1 MTTASTASR
10 AGFRKLL
17 AIVSA
22 VLLALAFSLQTIP
35 ASAAMTEE
43 QLDAQQKQLEN
54 KAEELKKQSDELK
67 KKLANT
73 NADLADSQALLK
85 NMKSQVD
92 NARQQLENINQR
104 LSSLNSQISG
114 KNSEIAAKESAIS
127 QKEANIQDASD
138 KLNERLRA
146 LSKRGNLSSVQMMLS
161 TEEYAEYLVKSKMLE
176 RIAENDQ
183 KALNDMEAELTKIK
197 ADKSALETDKQAL
210 ADRKKQEQ
218 TLQNE
223 ASAKKK
229 VIENLYKAIQAEE
242 KKILAQAS
250 NYEAQIKK
258 NKQLLDDIDKEI
270 RKIIASKSNNNSQ
283 YSGTMFWPVPTVR
296 NISSGFGSRWGTVHR
311 GIDIA
316 NGSVPIYGEKIY
328 AAESGTVIYSNYT
341 STWGGGYGYYCIVDH
356 GLDSKGRRISTLY
369 AHTSKMDARVGHKVT
384 RGKTVLALAGDT
396 GNVTGPH
403 LHFEVRV
410 NGVAVDPIKN
420 GYVSLNK

>member
-10 AGFRKLL
+10 AGFRRLL

-43 QLDAQQKQLEN
+43 QLYAQQKELQK
-54 KAEELKKQSDELK
+54 KADELKKQ
-67 KKLANT
+67 LANT
-73 NADLADSQALLK
+73 NDNLEDSQARLK

-161 TEEYAEYLVKSKMLE
+161 TEEYAEYLIKSKMLE

-218 TLQNE
+218 ALQNE

-229 VIENLYKAIQAEE
+229 EMENLYKAIQAEE
-242 KKILAQAS
+242 KKILAQAN
-250 NYEAQIKK
+250 NYKAQIEK
-258 NKQLLDDIDKEI
+258 NKKLLDDIDKEI
-270 RKIIASKSNNNSQ
+270 QKIIDSKSNNNGQ
-283 YSGTMFWPVPTVR
+283 YGGGTGAHRAEHFLRLRLPLGYGSPRHRYCQRVCPDLWR
-296 NISSGFGSRWGTVHR
+296 EDLRGGKRHCYLFELYQHLGRRLRLLLHCGSRLGFQGPADFHPVCSHLQDVR
-311 GIDIA
+311 
-316 NGSVPIYGEKIY
+316 P
-328 AAESGTVIYSNYT
+328 
-341 STWGGGYGYYCIVDH
+341 GG
-356 GLDSKGRRISTLY
+356 R
-369 AHTSKMDARVGHKVT
+369 
-384 RGKTVLALAGDT
+384 
-396 GNVTGPH
+396 
-403 LHFEVRV
+403 
-410 NGVAVDPIKN
+410 
-420 GYVSLNK
+420 

>member
-10 AGFRKLL
+10 AGFRRLL

-43 QLDAQQKQLEN
+43 QLNAQQKELEK
-54 KAEELKKQSDELK
+54 KADELKKQSDELK
-67 KKLANT
+67 KQLANT
-73 NADLADSQALLK
+73 NDNLEDSQARLK

-161 TEEYAEYLVKSKMLE
+161 TEEYAEYLIKSKMLE

-223 ASAKKK
+223 ASAKK
-229 VIENLYKAIQAEE
+229 IEMEKLYKAIQAEE
-242 KKILAQAS
+242 KKILAQAN
-250 NYEAQIKK
+250 NYKAQIEK
-258 NKQLLDDIDKEI
+258 NKKLLDDIDKEI
-270 RKIIASKSNNNSQ
+270 QKIIASKSNNNSQ

-369 AHTSKMDARVGHKVT
+369 AHTSKMYARVGDKVT

>member
-1 MTTASTASR
+1 MTTAFTASR
-10 AGFRKLL
+10 AGFRRLL

-161 TEEYAEYLVKSKMLE
+161 TEEYAEYLIKSKMLE

-369 AHTSKMDARVGHKVT
+369 AHTSKMYARVGDKVT

>member
-43 QLDAQQKQLEN
+43 QLYAQQKELQK
-54 KAEELKKQSDELK
+54 KADELKKQ
-67 KKLANT
+67 LANT
-73 NADLADSQALLK
+73 NDNLEDSQARLK

-161 TEEYAEYLVKSKMLE
+161 TEEYAEYLIKSKMLE

-229 VIENLYKAIQAEE
+229 EMENLYKAIQAEE
-242 KKILAQAS
+242 KKILAQAN
-250 NYEAQIKK
+250 NYKAQIEK
-258 NKQLLDDIDKEI
+258 NKKLLDDIDKEI
-270 RKIIASKSNNNSQ
+270 QKIIDSKSNNNGQ
-283 YSGTMFWPVPTVR
+283 YGGGTMFWPVPTVR

-369 AHTSKMDARVGHKVT
+369 AHTSKMYARVGDKVT

>member
-43 QLDAQQKQLEN
+43 QLDVQQKQLEN

-369 AHTSKMDARVGHKVT
+369 AHTSKMYARVGDKVT

>member
-1 MTTASTASR
+1 
-10 AGFRKLL
+10 
-17 AIVSA
+17 
-22 VLLALAFSLQTIP
+22 
-35 ASAAMTEE
+35 
-43 QLDAQQKQLEN
+43 
-54 KAEELKKQSDELK
+54 
-67 KKLANT
+67 
-73 NADLADSQALLK
+73 
-85 NMKSQVD
+85 
-92 NARQQLENINQR
+92 
-104 LSSLNSQISG
+104 
-114 KNSEIAAKESAIS
+114 
-127 QKEANIQDASD
+127 
-138 KLNERLRA
+138 
-146 LSKRGNLSSVQMMLS
+146 MLP
-161 TEEYAEYLVKSKMLE
+161 
-176 RIAENDQ
+176 
-183 KALNDMEAELTKIK
+183 
-197 ADKSALETDKQAL
+197 
-210 ADRKKQEQ
+210 Q

-229 VIENLYKAIQAEE
+229 EMEKLYKAIQAEE
-242 KKILAQAS
+242 KKILAQAN
-250 NYEAQIKK
+250 NYKAQIEK
-258 NKQLLDDIDKEI
+258 NKKLLDDIDKEI
-270 RKIIASKSNNNSQ
+270 QKIIASKSNNNSQ

-369 AHTSKMDARVGHKVT
+369 AHTSKMYARVGDKVT

>member
-1 MTTASTASR
+1 MTTAFTASR
-10 AGFRKLL
+10 AGFRRLL

-161 TEEYAEYLVKSKMLE
+161 TEEYAEYLIKSKMLE

-316 NGSVPIYGEKIY
+316 NGSIPIYGEKIY

-369 AHTSKMDARVGHKVT
+369 AHTSKMYARVGDKVT

>member
-10 AGFRKLL
+10 AGFRRLL

-43 QLDAQQKQLEN
+43 QLNAQQKELEK
-54 KAEELKKQSDELK
+54 KADELKKQSDELK
-67 KKLANT
+67 KQLANT
-73 NADLADSQALLK
+73 NDNLEDSQARLK

-161 TEEYAEYLVKSKMLE
+161 TEEYAEYLIKSKMLE

-229 VIENLYKAIQAEE
+229 EMEKLYKAIQAEE
-242 KKILAQAS
+242 KKILAQAN
-250 NYEAQIKK
+250 NYKAQIEK
-258 NKQLLDDIDKEI
+258 NKKLLDDIDKEI
-270 RKIIASKSNNNSQ
+270 QKIIASKSNNNSQ

-369 AHTSKMDARVGHKVT
+369 AHTSKMYARVGDKVT
-384 RGKTVLALAGDT
+384 RGKTVLSLAGDT

>member
-1 MTTASTASR
+1 MTTAFTASR
-10 AGFRKLL
+10 AGFRRLL

-161 TEEYAEYLVKSKMLE
+161 TEEYAEYLIKSKMLE

-229 VIENLYKAIQAEE
+229 EMEKLYKAIQAEE
-242 KKILAQAS
+242 KKILAQAN
-250 NYEAQIKK
+250 NYKAQIEK
-258 NKQLLDDIDKEI
+258 NKKLLDDIDKEI
-270 RKIIASKSNNNSQ
+270 QKIIASKSNNNSQ

-316 NGSVPIYGEKIY
+316 NGSIPIYGEKIY

-369 AHTSKMDARVGHKVT
+369 AHTSKMYARVGDKVT

>member
-1 MTTASTASR
+1 MGRLDETVLFDPLGPEQLAGIADRLLVELEQRAARQGYTLHHTPAAAKMLAGDKVPPYGARELRRKVSR
-10 AGFRKLL
+10 A
-17 AIVSA
+17 V
-22 VLLALAFSLQTIP
+22 
-35 ASAAMTEE
+35 E
-43 QLDAQQKQLEN
+43 
-54 KAEELKKQSDELK
+54 
-67 KKLANT
+67 
-73 NADLADSQALLK
+73 
-85 NMKSQVD
+85 
-92 NARQQLENINQR
+92 
-104 LSSLNSQISG
+104 
-114 KNSEIAAKESAIS
+114 
-127 QKEANIQDASD
+127 
-138 KLNERLRA
+138 
-146 LSKRGNLSSVQMMLS
+146 
-161 TEEYAEYLVKSKMLE
+161 
-176 RIAENDQ
+176 
-183 KALNDMEAELTKIK
+183 
-197 ADKSALETDKQAL
+197 QAL

-218 TLQNE
+218 ALQNE

-229 VIENLYKAIQAEE
+229 EMENLYKAIQAEE
-242 KKILAQAS
+242 KKILAQAN
-250 NYEAQIKK
+250 NYKAQIEK
-258 NKQLLDDIDKEI
+258 NKKLLDDIDKEI
-270 RKIIASKSNNNSQ
+270 QKIIDSKSNNNGQ
-283 YSGTMFWPVPTVR
+283 YGGGTMFWPVPTVR

-369 AHTSKMDARVGHKVT
+369 AHTSKMYARVGDKVT

>member
-10 AGFRKLL
+10 AGFRRLL

-161 TEEYAEYLVKSKMLE
+161 TEEYAEYLIKSKMLE

-296 NISSGFGSRWGTVHR
+296 NISSGFGTRWGTVHR

-369 AHTSKMDARVGHKVT
+369 AHTSKMYARVGDKVT

-410 NGVAVDPIKN
+410 DGVAVDPIKN

>member
-10 AGFRKLL
+10 AGFRRLL

-43 QLDAQQKQLEN
+43 QLNAQQKELEK
-54 KAEELKKQSDELK
+54 KADELKKQSDELK
-67 KKLANT
+67 KQLANT
-73 NADLADSQALLK
+73 NDNLEDSQARLK

-161 TEEYAEYLVKSKMLE
+161 TEEYAEYLIKSKMLE

-229 VIENLYKAIQAEE
+229 EMEKLYKAIQAEE
-242 KKILAQAS
+242 KKILAQAN
-250 NYEAQIKK
+250 NYKAQIEK
-258 NKQLLDDIDKEI
+258 NKKLLDDIDKEI
-270 RKIIASKSNNNSQ
+270 QKIIASKSNNNSQ

-311 GIDIA
+311 GIDSA

-328 AAESGTVIYSNYT
+328 AAESGNVIYSNYT
-341 STWGGGYGYYCIVDH
+341 STCGGGYGYYCIVDH

-369 AHTSKMDARVGHKVT
+369 AHTSKMYARVGDKVT

>member
-10 AGFRKLL
+10 AGFRRLL

-43 QLDAQQKQLEN
+43 QLNAQQKELEK
-54 KAEELKKQSDELK
+54 KADELKKQSDELK
-67 KKLANT
+67 KQLANT
-73 NADLADSQALLK
+73 NDNLEDSQARLK

-161 TEEYAEYLVKSKMLE
+161 TEEYAEYLIKSKMLE

-229 VIENLYKAIQAEE
+229 EMEKLYKAIQAEE
-242 KKILAQAS
+242 KKILAQAN
-250 NYEAQIKK
+250 NYKAQIEK
-258 NKQLLDDIDKEI
+258 NKKLLDDIDKEI
-270 RKIIASKSNNNSQ
+270 QKIIASKSNNNSQ

-356 GLDSKGRRISTLY
+356 GLDSKGWRISTLY
-369 AHTSKMDARVGHKVT
+369 AHTSKMYARVGDKVT

>member
-10 AGFRKLL
+10 AGFRRLL

-43 QLDAQQKQLEN
+43 QLNAQQKELEK
-54 KAEELKKQSDELK
+54 KADELKKQSDELK
-67 KKLANT
+67 KQLANT
-73 NADLADSQALLK
+73 NDNLEDSQARLK

-161 TEEYAEYLVKSKMLE
+161 TEEYAEYLIKSKMLE

-210 ADRKKQEQ
+210 ANRKKQEQ

-229 VIENLYKAIQAEE
+229 EMEKLYKAIQAEE
-242 KKILAQAS
+242 KKILAQAN
-250 NYEAQIKK
+250 NYKAQIEK
-258 NKQLLDDIDKEI
+258 NKKLLDDIDKEI
-270 RKIIASKSNNNSQ
+270 QKIIASKSNNNSQ

-316 NGSVPIYGEKIY
+316 NGSIPIYGEKIY

-369 AHTSKMDARVGHKVT
+369 AHTSKMYARVGDKVT

>member
-10 AGFRKLL
+10 AGFRRLL

-43 QLDAQQKQLEN
+43 QLNAQQKELEK
-54 KAEELKKQSDELK
+54 KADELKKQSDELK
-67 KKLANT
+67 KQLANT
-73 NADLADSQALLK
+73 NDNLEDSQARLK

-161 TEEYAEYLVKSKMLE
+161 TEEYAEYLIKSKMLE

-229 VIENLYKAIQAEE
+229 EMEKLYKAIQAEE
-242 KKILAQAS
+242 KKILAQAN
-250 NYEAQIKK
+250 NYKAQIEK
-258 NKQLLDDIDKEI
+258 NKKLLDDIDKEI
-270 RKIIASKSNNNSQ
+270 QKIIASKSNNNSQ

-328 AAESGTVIYSNYT
+328 AAESGTVIYSNSP
-341 STWGGGYGYYCIVDH
+341 STWRGGYGSYCIVDH

-369 AHTSKMDARVGHKVT
+369 AHTSKMYARVGDKVT

>member
-1 MTTASTASR
+1 MTIASTASR
-10 AGFRKLL
+10 AGFRRLL

-146 LSKRGNLSSVQMMLS
+146 LSKRGNLSSVQMMIS
-161 TEEYAEYLVKSKMLE
+161 TEEYAEYLIKSKMLE

-316 NGSVPIYGEKIY
+316 NGSIPIYGEKIY

-369 AHTSKMDARVGHKVT
+369 AHTSKMYARVGDKVT

>member
-10 AGFRKLL
+10 AGFRRLL

-35 ASAAMTEE
+35 VSAAMTEE
-43 QLDAQQKQLEN
+43 QLNAQQKELEK
-54 KAEELKKQSDELK
+54 KADELKKQSDELK
-67 KKLANT
+67 KQLANT
-73 NADLADSQALLK
+73 NDNLEDSQARLK

-161 TEEYAEYLVKSKMLE
+161 TEEYAEYLIKSKMLE

-229 VIENLYKAIQAEE
+229 EMEKLYKAIQAEE
-242 KKILAQAS
+242 KKILAQAN
-250 NYEAQIKK
+250 NYKAQIEK
-258 NKQLLDDIDKEI
+258 NKKLLDDIDKEI
-270 RKIIASKSNNNSQ
+270 QKIIASKSNNNSQ

-369 AHTSKMDARVGHKVT
+369 AHTSKMYARVGDKVT

>member
-10 AGFRKLL
+10 AGFRRLL

-43 QLDAQQKQLEN
+43 QLYAQQKELQK
-54 KAEELKKQSDELK
+54 KADELKKQ
-67 KKLANT
+67 LANT
-73 NADLADSQALLK
+73 NDNLEDSQARLK

-161 TEEYAEYLVKSKMLE
+161 TEEYAEYLIKSKMLE

-218 TLQNE
+218 ALQNE

-229 VIENLYKAIQAEE
+229 EMENLYKAIQAEE
-242 KKILAQAS
+242 KKILAQAN
-250 NYEAQIKK
+250 NYKAQIEK
-258 NKQLLDDIDKEI
+258 NKKLLDDIDKEI
-270 RKIIASKSNNNSQ
+270 QKIIDSKSNNNGQ
-283 YSGTMFWPVPTVR
+283 YGGGTMFWPVPTVR

-341 STWGGGYGYYCIVDH
+341 STGAAATAITALWITAWIPRAGGFPPCMLTPPRCTPGWAIRSH
-356 GLDSKGRRISTLY
+356 
-369 AHTSKMDARVGHKVT
+369 AARPFWPW
-384 RGKTVLALAGDT
+384 RGIPAM
-396 GNVTGPH
+396 
-403 LHFEVRV
+403 
-410 NGVAVDPIKN
+410 
-420 GYVSLNK
+420 

>member
-10 AGFRKLL
+10 AGFRRLL

-43 QLDAQQKQLEN
+43 QLNAQQKELEK
-54 KAEELKKQSDELK
+54 KADELKKQSDELK
-67 KKLANT
+67 KQLANT
-73 NADLADSQALLK
+73 NDNLEDSQARLK

-161 TEEYAEYLVKSKMLE
+161 TEEYAEYLIKSKMLE

-183 KALNDMEAELTKIK
+183 KALTDMEAELTKIK

-229 VIENLYKAIQAEE
+229 EMEKLYKAIQAEE
-242 KKILAQAS
+242 KKILAQAN
-250 NYEAQIKK
+250 NYKAQIEK
-258 NKQLLDDIDKEI
+258 NKKLLDDIDKEI
-270 RKIIASKSNNNSQ
+270 QKIIASKSNNNSQ

-369 AHTSKMDARVGHKVT
+369 AHTSKMYARVGDKVT

>member
-10 AGFRKLL
+10 AGFRRLL

-43 QLDAQQKQLEN
+43 QLYAQQKELQK
-54 KAEELKKQSDELK
+54 KADELKKQ
-67 KKLANT
+67 LANT
-73 NADLADSQALLK
+73 NDNLEDSQARLK

-161 TEEYAEYLVKSKMLE
+161 TEEYAEYLIKSKMLE

-218 TLQNE
+218 ALQNE

-229 VIENLYKAIQAEE
+229 EMENLYKAIQAEE
-242 KKILAQAS
+242 KKILAQAN
-250 NYEAQIKK
+250 NYG
-258 NKQLLDDIDKEI
+258 
-270 RKIIASKSNNNSQ
+270 Q
-283 YSGTMFWPVPTVR
+283 YGGGTMFWPVPTVR

-369 AHTSKMDARVGHKVT
+369 AHTSKMYARVGDKVT

>member
-10 AGFRKLL
+10 AGFRRLL

-22 VLLALAFSLQTIP
+22 VALALAFSLQTIP

-43 QLDAQQKQLEN
+43 QLNAQQKELEK
-54 KAEELKKQSDELK
+54 KADELKKQSDDLK
-67 KKLANT
+67 KQLANT
-73 NADLADSQALLK
+73 NDNLEDSQARLK

-161 TEEYAEYLVKSKMLE
+161 TEEYAEYLIKSKMLE

-229 VIENLYKAIQAEE
+229 EMEKLYKAIQAEE
-242 KKILAQAS
+242 KKILAQAN
-250 NYEAQIKK
+250 NYKAQIEK
-258 NKQLLDDIDKEI
+258 NKKLLDDIDKEI
-270 RKIIASKSNNNSQ
+270 QKIIASKSNNNSQ

-341 STWGGGYGYYCIVDH
+341 STLGGGYGYYCIVDH

-369 AHTSKMDARVGHKVT
+369 AHTSKMYARVGDKVT

>member
-10 AGFRKLL
+10 AGFRRLL

-43 QLDAQQKQLEN
+43 QLNAQQKELEK
-54 KAEELKKQSDELK
+54 KADELKKQSDELK
-67 KKLANT
+67 KQLANT
-73 NADLADSQALLK
+73 NDNLEDSQARLK

-161 TEEYAEYLVKSKMLE
+161 TEEYAEYLIKSKMLE

-210 ADRKKQEQ
+210 ANRKKQEQ

-229 VIENLYKAIQAEE
+229 EMEKLYKAIQAEE
-242 KKILAQAS
+242 KKILAQAN
-250 NYEAQIKK
+250 NYKAQIEK
-258 NKQLLDDIDKEI
+258 NKKLLDDIDKEI
-270 RKIIASKSNNNSQ
+270 QKIIASKSNNNSQ

-369 AHTSKMDARVGHKVT
+369 AHTSKMYARVGDKVT

>member
-1 MTTASTASR
+1 
-10 AGFRKLL
+10 
-17 AIVSA
+17 
-22 VLLALAFSLQTIP
+22 
-35 ASAAMTEE
+35 
-43 QLDAQQKQLEN
+43 
-54 KAEELKKQSDELK
+54 
-67 KKLANT
+67 
-73 NADLADSQALLK
+73 
-85 NMKSQVD
+85 MKSQVD

-114 KNSEIAAKESAIS
+114 KDSEIAAKESAIS

-161 TEEYAEYLVKSKMLE
+161 TEEYAEYLIKSKMLE

-229 VIENLYKAIQAEE
+229 EMETLYKAIQAEE

-283 YSGTMFWPVPTVR
+283 YGGTMFWPVPTVR
-296 NISSGFGSRWGTVHR
+296 NISSGFGTRWGTVHR

-316 NGSVPIYGEKIY
+316 NGSIPIYGEKIY

-369 AHTSKMDARVGHKVT
+369 AHTSKMYARVGDKVT

>member
-10 AGFRKLL
+10 AGFRRLL

-43 QLDAQQKQLEN
+43 QLNAQQKELEK
-54 KAEELKKQSDELK
+54 KADELKKQSDELK
-67 KKLANT
+67 KQLANT
-73 NADLADSQALLK
+73 NDNLEDSQARLK

-161 TEEYAEYLVKSKMLE
+161 TEEYAEYLIKSKMLE

-229 VIENLYKAIQAEE
+229 EMEKLYKAIQAEE
-242 KKILAQAS
+242 KKILAQAN
-250 NYEAQIKK
+250 NYKAQIEK
-258 NKQLLDDIDKEI
+258 NKKLLDDIDKEI
-270 RKIIASKSNNNSQ
+270 QKIIASKSNNNSQ

-369 AHTSKMDARVGHKVT
+369 AHTSKMYARVGDKVT

-410 NGVAVDPIKN
+410 NGVVVDPIKN

>member
-270 RKIIASKSNNNSQ
+270 RKIIASKSNNNSNTAAPC
-283 YSGTMFWPVPTVR
+283 SGRCPPCGTFPPASAPAGVRFTAASILPTGLSRFMARRSTRRKAAPLSVRIIPAPGAAATAITALWITAWIPRAGGFPPCMLTPPRCTPGWAIRSHAARPFWP
-296 NISSGFGSRWGTVHR
+296 WR
-311 GIDIA
+311 GIPA
-316 NGSVPIYGEKIY
+316 
-328 AAESGTVIYSNYT
+328 
-341 STWGGGYGYYCIVDH
+341 
-356 GLDSKGRRISTLY
+356 
-369 AHTSKMDARVGHKVT
+369 M
-384 RGKTVLALAGDT
+384 
-396 GNVTGPH
+396 
-403 LHFEVRV
+403 
-410 NGVAVDPIKN
+410 
-420 GYVSLNK
+420 

>member
-10 AGFRKLL
+10 AGFRRLL

-43 QLDAQQKQLEN
+43 QLNAQQKELE
-54 KAEELKKQSDELK
+54 KKSDELKKQSDELK
-67 KKLANT
+67 KQLANT
-73 NADLADSQALLK
+73 NDNLEDSQARLK

-161 TEEYAEYLVKSKMLE
+161 TEEYAEYLIKSKMLE

-229 VIENLYKAIQAEE
+229 EMEKLYKAIQAEE
-242 KKILAQAS
+242 KKILAQAN
-250 NYEAQIKK
+250 NYKAQIEK
-258 NKQLLDDIDKEI
+258 NKKLLDDIDKEI
-270 RKIIASKSNNNSQ
+270 QKIIASKSNNNSQ

-369 AHTSKMDARVGHKVT
+369 AHTSKMYARVGDKVT

>member
-369 AHTSKMDARVGHKVT
+369 AHTSKMYARVGDKVT

>member
-10 AGFRKLL
+10 AGFRRLL

-43 QLDAQQKQLEN
+43 QLNAQQKELEK
-54 KAEELKKQSDELK
+54 KADELKKQSDELK
-67 KKLANT
+67 KQLANT
-73 NADLADSQALLK
+73 NDNLEDSQARLK

-161 TEEYAEYLVKSKMLE
+161 TEEYAEYLIKSKMLE

-229 VIENLYKAIQAEE
+229 EMEKLYKAIQAEE
-242 KKILAQAS
+242 KKILAQAN
-250 NYEAQIKK
+250 NYKAQIEK
-258 NKQLLDDIDKEI
+258 NKKLLDDIDKEI
-270 RKIIASKSNNNSQ
+270 QKIIASKSNNNSQ

-369 AHTSKMDARVGHKVT
+369 AHTSTMYARVGDKVT

>member
-10 AGFRKLL
+10 AGFRRLL

-43 QLDAQQKQLEN
+43 QLYAQQKELQK
-54 KAEELKKQSDELK
+54 KADELKKQ
-67 KKLANT
+67 LANT
-73 NADLADSQALLK
+73 NDNLEDSQARLK

-161 TEEYAEYLVKSKMLE
+161 TEEYAEYLIKSKMLE

-229 VIENLYKAIQAEE
+229 EMENLYKAIQAEE
-242 KKILAQAS
+242 KKILAQAN
-250 NYEAQIKK
+250 NYKAQIEK
-258 NKQLLDDIDKEI
+258 NKKLLDDIDKEI
-270 RKIIASKSNNNSQ
+270 QKIIASKSNNNSQ

-356 GLDSKGRRISTLY
+356 GLDSEGRRISTLY
-369 AHTSKMDARVGHKVT
+369 AHTSKMYARVGDKVT

>member
-10 AGFRKLL
+10 AGFRRLL

-43 QLDAQQKQLEN
+43 QLYAQQKELQK
-54 KAEELKKQSDELK
+54 KADELKKQ
-67 KKLANT
+67 LANT
-73 NADLADSQALLK
+73 NDNLEDSQARLK

-161 TEEYAEYLVKSKMLE
+161 TEEYAEYLIKSKMLE

-218 TLQNE
+218 ALQNE

-229 VIENLYKAIQAEE
+229 EMENLYKAIQAEE
-242 KKILAQAS
+242 KKILAQAN
-250 NYEAQIKK
+250 NYKAQIEK
-258 NKQLLDDIDKEI
+258 NKKLLDDIDKEI
-270 RKIIASKSNNNSQ
+270 QKIIDSKSNNNGQ
-283 YSGTMFWPVPTVR
+283 YGGGTMFWPVPTVR

-341 STWGGGYGYYCIVDH
+341 STWGVGYGYYCIVDH

-369 AHTSKMDARVGHKVT
+369 AHTSKMYARVGDKVT

>member
-1 MTTASTASR
+1 MTTAFTASR
-10 AGFRKLL
+10 AGFRRLL

-161 TEEYAEYLVKSKMLE
+161 TEEYAEYLIKSKMLE

-369 AHTSKMDARVGHKVT
+369 AHTSKMYARVGDKVT

-396 GNVTGPH
+396 GNVTGQH

-410 NGVAVDPIKN
+410 NGEAVDPIKN

>member
-10 AGFRKLL
+10 AGFRRLL

-161 TEEYAEYLVKSKMLE
+161 TEEYAEYLIKSKMLE
-176 RIAENDQ
+176 RIAVNDQ

-229 VIENLYKAIQAEE
+229 EMETLYKAIQAEE

-270 RKIIASKSNNNSQ
+270 KKIIASKSNNNSQ

-296 NISSGFGSRWGTVHR
+296 NISSGFGSRWGTTHR

-316 NGSVPIYGEKIY
+316 NGSIPIYGEKIY

-369 AHTSKMDARVGHKVT
+369 AHTSKMYARVGDKVT

-420 GYVSLNK
+420 GYVSPNK

>member
-10 AGFRKLL
+10 AGFRRLL

-43 QLDAQQKQLEN
+43 QLNAQQKELEK
-54 KAEELKKQSDELK
+54 KADELKKQSDELK
-67 KKLANT
+67 KQLANT
-73 NADLADSQALLK
+73 NDNLEDSQARLK

-161 TEEYAEYLVKSKMLE
+161 TEEYAEYLIKSKMLE

-223 ASAKKK
+223 ASATKKEMEK
-229 VIENLYKAIQAEE
+229 LYKAIQAEE
-242 KKILAQAS
+242 KKILAQAN
-250 NYEAQIKK
+250 NYKAQIEK
-258 NKQLLDDIDKEI
+258 NKKLLDDIDKEI
-270 RKIIASKSNNNSQ
+270 QKIIASKSNNNSQ

-369 AHTSKMDARVGHKVT
+369 AHTSKMYARVGDKVT

>member
-10 AGFRKLL
+10 AGFRRLL

-161 TEEYAEYLVKSKMLE
+161 TEEYAEYLIKSKMLE

-229 VIENLYKAIQAEE
+229 EMETLYKAIQAEE

-270 RKIIASKSNNNSQ
+270 KKIIASKSNNNSQ

-296 NISSGFGSRWGTVHR
+296 NISSGFGSRWGTTHR

-316 NGSVPIYGEKIY
+316 NGSIPIYGEKIY

-369 AHTSKMDARVGHKVT
+369 AHTSKMYARVGDKVT

-420 GYVSLNK
+420 GYVSPNK

>member
-10 AGFRKLL
+10 AGFRRLL

-43 QLDAQQKQLEN
+43 QLNAQQKELEK
-54 KAEELKKQSDELK
+54 KADELKKQSDELK
-67 KKLANT
+67 KQLANT
-73 NADLADSQALLK
+73 NDNLEDSQARLK

-161 TEEYAEYLVKSKMLE
+161 TEEYAEYLIKSKMLE

-223 ASAKKK
+223 ASAKTKEMEK
-229 VIENLYKAIQAEE
+229 LYKAIQAEE
-242 KKILAQAS
+242 KKILAQAN
-250 NYEAQIKK
+250 NYKAQIEK
-258 NKQLLDDIDKEI
+258 NKKLLDDIDKEI
-270 RKIIASKSNNNSQ
+270 QKIIASKSNNNSQ

-369 AHTSKMDARVGHKVT
+369 AHTSKMYARVGDKVT